1 MTQGCVTTFVTLTH
15 SLIILL
21 LVSFIL
27 SNSLLSEIISMFL
40 IYTDPIYKIKG
51 VTIVFWVWIIWL
63 KMIFFWQ
70 FCFINKM
77 IYFFFVY
84 TNVACMHLL
93 LCIPV
98 HTFVAVHICACVCG
112 RWRTMLRFLLSSSAH
127 YFLIKSLT
135 EPEFTLLPRLVVSL
149 HNLFV
154 SVPCIGI
161 FILGPQQSAFIW
173 LWGSASRSSCPSLTS
188 LAEPS
193 PQH

>member
-1 MTQGCVTTFVTLTH
+1 MYFN
-15 SLIILL
+15 SLIKSI
-21 LVSFIL
+21 VSNIL
-27 SNSLLSEIISMFL
+27 SDYKVDIFPSTVSEAIQLHFGKVKPSSLCISL
-40 IYTDPIYKIKG
+40 NH
-51 VTIVFWVWIIWL
+51 V
-63 KMIFFWQ
+63 
-70 FCFINKM
+70 M